1 MKTLEIVIVSYNS
14 RFWLRKTLDSLKRFY
29 IPFSKH
35 NIKVTLVDNA
45 SSDGT
50 ADIIKNEYSYVNLI
64 KSDKNTGFS
73 AGNNLALKISE
84 ADYIMLLN
92 SDMEL
97 TEKSKN
103 IDILADYLEDNPDSG
118 IITPKLLLSN
128 GHIDPACHRGEP
140 NLLDIFFYFTG
151 FEKLFPKFKF
161 FNKYHMF
168 YEDLSKTHEVDA
180 VTGACMIMKTSVL
193 KKIGYFDER
202 FFMYSEDMDLCRR
215 FRMSGYKIIY
225 YPKIEIIHHKY
236 KSGLSSTN
244 ENIKKNIS
252 NHFYNSL
259 LLYYDKHYK
268 DEWYYKTAR
277 PLLKLFIFLKT
288 RKN

>member
-1 MKTLEIVIVSYNS
+1 MKMLEIVIVSYNS
-14 RFWLRKTLDSLKRFY
+14 RFWLRKTLDSLKKSY

-35 NIKVTLVDNA
+35 NIKITLVDNA

-103 IDILADYLEDNPDSG
+103 IDILTDYLEDNPETG
-118 IITPKLLLSN
+118 IITPKLMLGN
-128 GHIDPACHRGEP
+128 GQIDPACHRGEP
-140 NLLDIFFYFTG
+140 SLLDVFFYFAG
-151 FEKLFPKFKF
+151 FEKLLPKIKF
-161 FNKYHMF
+161 FTKYHMLYKDF
-168 YEDLSKTHEVDA
+168 STMHEVDA
-180 VTGACMIMKTSVL
+180 VTGACMVMKNDVL

-215 FRMSGYKIIY
+215 FRLAGYKIIY
-225 YPKIEIIHHKY
+225 YPDVEIIHHKY
-236 KSGLSSTN
+236 KSGLSSLNSQT
-244 ENIKKNIS
+244 KKNIS
-252 NHFYNSL
+252 NHFYDSF
-259 LLYYDKHYK
+259 LLYYDKYYK
-268 DEWYYKTAR
+268 NKWYYKIAR
-277 PLLKLFIFLKT
+277 FFVRIFVYIKT
-288 RKN
+288 KK

>member
-73 AGNNLALKISE
+73 AGNNLALKKSN

-103 IDILADYLEDNPDSG
+103 IDSIIEYLESDRNIG
-118 IITPKLLLSN
+118 MITPKLLLSN
-128 GHIDPACHRGEP
+128 GELDPACHRGEP
-140 NLLDIFFYFTG
+140 SLTDAFFILRGLKNCFR
-151 FEKLFPKFKF
+151 KL
-161 FNKYHMF
+161 
-168 YEDLSKTHEVDA
+168 
-180 VTGACMIMKTSVL
+180 
-193 KKIGYFDER
+193 
-202 FFMYSEDMDLCRR
+202 
-215 FRMSGYKIIY
+215 
-225 YPKIEIIHHKY
+225 
-236 KSGLSSTN
+236 
-244 ENIKKNIS
+244 
-252 NHFYNSL
+252 NSL
-259 LLYYDKHYK
+259 QSTICFIK
-268 DEWYYKTAR
+268 
-277 PLLKLFIFLKT
+277 IFLKYMKLM
-288 RKN
+288 R